1 MGSGDLFMM
10 SMQTPWFVKY
20 RTYKRRKTM
29 KLSKPTGGIFLISLI
44 IAALA
49 VVSLFVNIP
58 FVSDNTF
65 YTLLLGYVILFL
77 GNIIKGL

>member
-1 MGSGDLFMM
+1 
-10 SMQTPWFVKY
+10 
-20 RTYKRRKTM
+20 M